1 MNRFLYFVALIAG
14 LATLCW
20 VGLGYVGVNPLALV
34 MTVVMTGFFLMGALE
49 LHRFGQA
56 TAGLSNAVAA
66 ATPTPADLG
75 TWLASIPLALQNA
88 VRLRIEGERVG
99 LPGPGLTPYLA
110 GLLVLLGMLGTF
122 MGMVVTLKGT
132 GLALDSA
139 TDLQSIRDSLSAPV
153 KGLGLAFGTSVAGVA
168 ASAMLGLMS
177 ALRKTER
184 LAASQA
190 LDACVATSLRV
201 FSRAHQREQS
211 FQLLQQQ
218 ASLLPELVGQMQSW
232 MNTMAAQ
239 DQRLKEG
246 LLDGQQQFHRQTE
259 AAYTG
264 LASSV
269 DRSLQQSVQEGA
281 RLTVAALQPL
291 VEGTLA
297 GLARDTAS
305 LQQTI
310 TSQVQHQLDGL
321 RTEFKAATT
330 EVAGIWK
337 GELSTQA
344 HNHQQLATDL
354 RGTLDQ
360 FSGKFEERSAALVD
374 AVTQRLEHSVT
385 RVSDQWQTALAEQTR
400 SSQALSQHTE
410 AALNAAT
417 AGYQQVSADLR
428 GTLDQFSGK
437 FEERSAS
444 LVDAV
449 TQRLEHNVTRVSD
462 QWQTALAE
470 QTRSSQALS
479 QHTEAALTAATAGY
493 QQVSADLRG
502 TLDQFSGRFDERSA
516 ALVGAVTQQLENTV
530 GQVAQH
536 WNAALAEQSSRHEA
550 LTQQTQ
556 AALTATTR
564 DIKDQA
570 AALVSQVAQTQ
581 ADTLQAHSAHETE
594 RLAAWTASLKAVST
608 ELHSE
613 WQQTSA
619 AAKAQWQ
626 ALSQGLEKTSVE
638 MSARNEQQAQ
648 HLLAEMAQL
657 VRTVSDAPR
666 AAAEVMAELR
676 QKLSDSMA
684 RDNSMLEERSR
695 ILETLSTLLDAVNH
709 ASTEQR
715 AAIDALVTA
724 SSDMLERVGGRIT
737 QTLEQHTQEM
747 GEAAVHMTS
756 NAVEVASLSEAFGQA
771 VQLFAQS
778 NEQLMAQLQRIEGAL
793 SQSMARSDE
802 QLNYYVAQAREV
814 IDLSISSQNHIVDEL
829 KQLAR
834 RRSPAES
841 AA

>member
-20 VGLGYVGVNPLALV
+20 VGLGYVGVNPFALA

-56 TAGLSNAVAA
+56 TAGLSNAVATA
-66 ATPTPADLG
+66 APTPADLG
-75 TWLASIPLALQNA
+75 KWLASIPPSLQNA
-88 VRLRIEGERVG
+88 VRLRIEGERVV

-122 MGMVVTLKGT
+122 LGMVVTLKGT

-211 FQLLQQQ
+211 FELLQQQ
-218 ASLLPELVGQMQSW
+218 AALLPEVVGQMQSW

-246 LLDGQQQFHRQTE
+246 LLEGQQQFHRQTE

-281 RLTVAALQPL
+281 RLTVTALQPL

-297 GLARDTAS
+297 GLSRDTAS

-310 TSQVQHQLDGL
+310 TTQVQHQLDGL

-354 RGTLDQ
+354 RSTLDQ
-360 FSGKFEERSAALVD
+360 FSGKFEERSASLVD
-374 AVTQRLEHSVT
+374 AVTQRLEHSLT

-400 SSQALSQHTE
+400 CSQALSQHTE

-428 GTLDQFSGK
+428 GTLDQFC
-437 FEERSAS
+437 
-444 LVDAV
+444 
-449 TQRLEHNVTRVSD
+449 
-462 QWQTALAE
+462 
-470 QTRSSQALS
+470 
-479 QHTEAALTAATAGY
+479 
-493 QQVSADLRG
+493 
-502 TLDQFSGRFDERSA
+502 GRFDERSA

-570 AALVSQVAQTQ
+570 AALVSQVAQAQTD
-581 ADTLQAHSAHETE
+581 ALQTHSAHDKTQ
-594 RLAAWTASLKAVST
+594 LAAWGASLQAMCS
-608 ELHSE
+608 ELQAQ
-613 WQQTSA
+613 WQQTHA
-619 AAKAQWQ
+619 TATQQWQ

-648 HLLAEMAQL
+648 HLLDEMAQL

-737 QTLEQHTQEM
+737 QTLQQHTQEM
-747 GEAAVHMTS
+747 GQAAAHMTS
-756 NAVEVASLSEAFGQA
+756 NSVEVASLSEAFGQA

-778 NEQLMAQLQRIEGAL
+778 NEQLVGQLQRIEGAL

-814 IDLSISSQNHIVDEL
+814 IDLSISSQKHIVDEL
-829 KQLAR
+829 QQLAR
-834 RRSPAES
+834 ERSLANSE
-841 AA
+841 A

>member
-1 MNRFLYFVALIAG
+1 
-14 LATLCW
+14 
-20 VGLGYVGVNPLALV
+20 VGLGYVGVNPLALL

-75 TWLASIPLALQNA
+75 TWLASIPPTLQNA

-122 MGMVVTLKGT
+122 LGMVVTLKGT

-190 LDACVATSLRV
+190 LDAGVATSLRV

-218 ASLLPELVGQMQSW
+218 AALLPELVGQLQSW

-246 LLDGQQQFHRQTE
+246 LLEGQQQFHRQTE

-264 LASSV
+264 LATSV
-269 DRSLQQSVQEGA
+269 DRSLQQSLQDGA
-281 RLTVAALQPL
+281 RMAGAAMQPL
-291 VEGTLA
+291 VEATMA
-297 GLARDTAS
+297 ALARDTAS

-310 TSQVQHQLDGL
+310 STQVQRQLDGL
-321 RTEFKAATT
+321 TTEFKAATT

-337 GELSTQA
+337 AELSAQQ
-344 HNHQQLATDL
+344 HNHQQLATAL
-354 RGTLDQ
+354 RSSLAQ
-360 FSGKFEERSAALVD
+360 FSGTFE
-374 AVTQRLEHSVT
+374 
-385 RVSDQWQTALAEQTR
+385 
-400 SSQALSQHTE
+400 
-410 AALNAAT
+410 
-417 AGYQQVSADLR
+417 
-428 GTLDQFSGK
+428 
-437 FEERSAS
+437 
-444 LVDAV
+444 
-449 TQRLEHNVTRVSD
+449 
-462 QWQTALAE
+462 
-470 QTRSSQALS
+470 
-479 QHTEAALTAATAGY
+479 
-493 QQVSADLRG
+493 
-502 TLDQFSGRFDERSA
+502 ERSA

-536 WNAALAEQSSRHEA
+536 WNAALAEQSNRHEA
-550 LTQQTQ
+550 LTQHTQ
-556 AALTATTR
+556 QALTATASS
-564 DIKDQA
+564 IEQQA
-570 AALVSQVAQTQ
+570 TALVKQVAQAQ
-581 ADTLQAHSAHETE
+581 VDALQAHSAHETE
-594 RLAAWTASLKAVST
+594 RLAAWTASLQAVST
-608 ELHSE
+608 ALHSE

-619 AAKAQWQ
+619 AATQQWQ

-724 SSDMLERVGGRIT
+724 SSSMLERVGGRIT

-841 AA
+841 AV

>member
-20 VGLGYVGVNPLALV
+20 VGLGYVGVNPFALA

-56 TAGLSNAVAA
+56 TAGLSSAVAA
-66 ATPTPADLG
+66 AAPTPADLG
-75 TWLASIPLALQNA
+75 TWLASIPPSLQNA
-88 VRLRIEGERVG
+88 VRLRVEGERVG

-122 MGMVVTLKGT
+122 LGMVVTLKGT

-184 LAASQA
+184 VQASQA

-218 ASLLPELVGQMQSW
+218 AALLPELVGQMQSW

-246 LLDGQQQFHRQTE
+246 LLEGQQQFHRQTE

-297 GLARDTAS
+297 GLSRDTAS

-310 TSQVQHQLDGL
+310 TTQVQHQLDGL

-360 FSGKFEERSAALVD
+360 FSGKFEERSASLVD

-410 AALNAAT
+410 AALN
-417 AGYQQVSADLR
+417 
-428 GTLDQFSGK
+428 
-437 FEERSAS
+437 
-444 LVDAV
+444 
-449 TQRLEHNVTRVSD
+449 
-462 QWQTALAE
+462 
-470 QTRSSQALS
+470 
-479 QHTEAALTAATAGY
+479 AATAGY

-570 AALVSQVAQTQ
+570 AALVSQVAQAQTD
-581 ADTLQAHSAHETE
+581 ALQTHSAHDKTQ
-594 RLAAWTASLKAVST
+594 LAAWGASLQAVCS
-608 ELHSE
+608 ELQAQ
-613 WQQTSA
+613 WQQTHA
-619 AAKAQWQ
+619 TATQQWQ

-841 AA
+841 AV

>member
-20 VGLGYVGVNPLALV
+20 VGLGYVGVNPFALA

-66 ATPTPADLG
+66 AAQTPADLG
-75 TWLASIPLALQNA
+75 SWLATLPPSLQNV

-122 MGMVVTLKGT
+122 LGMVVTLKGT

-218 ASLLPELVGQMQSW
+218 AALLPELVGQMQTW
-232 MNTMAAQ
+232 MNTVAAQ

-246 LLDGQQQFHRQTE
+246 LLEGQQQFHRQTE

-297 GLARDTAS
+297 GLSRDTAS

-310 TSQVQHQLDGL
+310 TTQVQHQLDGL

-360 FSGKFEERSAALVD
+360 FSGKFEERSASLVD

-417 AGYQQVSADLR
+417 AGYQQVSIDLR
-428 GTLDQFSGK
+428 GTLEQFSGT

-444 LVDAV
+444 LV
-449 TQRLEHNVTRVSD
+449 
-462 QWQTALAE
+462 
-470 QTRSSQALS
+470 
-479 QHTEAALTAATAGY
+479 
-493 QQVSADLRG
+493 
-502 TLDQFSGRFDERSA
+502 
-516 ALVGAVTQQLENTV
+516 GAVTEQLENTV

-556 AALTATTR
+556 AALSATTR

-570 AALVSQVAQTQ
+570 AALVSQVAQAQTD
-581 ADTLQAHSAHETE
+581 ALQAHSAHEAN
-594 RLAAWTASLKAVST
+594 RLAAWTASLQAVST
-608 ELHSE
+608 ALHSE
-613 WQQTSA
+613 WQQTSEA
-619 AAKAQWQ
+619 AQLQWQ
-626 ALSQGLEKTSVE
+626 GLSQSLAQTSRE
-638 MSARNEQQAQ
+638 MSERNEQQAQ

-657 VRTVSDAPR
+657 VQTVSDAPR

-715 AAIDALVTA
+715 AAIDALVSA
-724 SSDMLERVGGRIT
+724 SSDMLERVGGRVT
-737 QTLEQHTQEM
+737 QTLETHTQEM
-747 GEAAVHMTS
+747 GQAAAQMTS
-756 NAVEVASLSEAFGQA
+756 NSVEVASLSEAFGQA

-778 NEQLMAQLQRIEGAL
+778 NEQLVGQLQRIEGAL
-793 SQSMARSDE
+793 SQSMVRSDE

-814 IDLSISSQNHIVDEL
+814 IDLSISSQKHIVDEL
-829 KQLAR
+829 QQLAR
-834 RRSPAES
+834 ERSVATSE
-841 AA
+841 A

>member
-20 VGLGYVGVNPLALV
+20 VGLGYAGVNPLALV

-75 TWLASIPLALQNA
+75 TWLASIPPSLQNA

-122 MGMVVTLKGT
+122 LGMVVTLKGT

-190 LDACVATSLRV
+190 LDAGVATSLRV

-218 ASLLPELVGQMQSW
+218 AALLPELVGHMQSW

-239 DQRLKEG
+239 DQQLKQG
-246 LLDGQQQFHRQTE
+246 LLESQQHFHRQTE
-259 AAYTG
+259 VAYTG

-291 VEGTLA
+291 VESTLA

-310 TSQVQHQLDGL
+310 TTQVQHQLDGL

-360 FSGKFEERSAALVD
+360 FSG
-374 AVTQRLEHSVT
+374 
-385 RVSDQWQTALAEQTR
+385 
-400 SSQALSQHTE
+400 
-410 AALNAAT
+410 
-417 AGYQQVSADLR
+417 
-428 GTLDQFSGK
+428 
-437 FEERSAS
+437 
-444 LVDAV
+444 
-449 TQRLEHNVTRVSD
+449 
-462 QWQTALAE
+462 
-470 QTRSSQALS
+470 
-479 QHTEAALTAATAGY
+479 
-493 QQVSADLRG
+493 
-502 TLDQFSGRFDERSA
+502 RFDERSA
-516 ALVGAVTQQLENTV
+516 ALVGAVTQQLKNTV

-550 LTQQTQ
+550 LTQHAQQ
-556 AALTATTR
+556 ALTATTR
-564 DIKDQA
+564 SVEQQA
-570 AALVSQVAQTQ
+570 TALVKQVAQAQ

-594 RLAAWTASLKAVST
+594 RLAAWTASLQAMST
-608 ELHSE
+608 ALHSE

-619 AAKAQWQ
+619 AAQAQWQ

-684 RDNSMLEERSR
+684 RDNGMLEERSR

>member
-1 MNRFLYFVALIAG
+1 MNRFLYLAALIAG

-20 VGLGYVGVNPLALV
+20 IGLGYIGVNTLALM
-34 MTVVMTGFFLMGALE
+34 MTVAMTGFFVMGLLE

-66 ATPTPADLG
+66 AAQTPADLG
-75 TWLASIPLALQNA
+75 TWLASVPPSLQNA
-88 VRLRIEGERVG
+88 VRLRVEGERVG

-122 MGMVVTLKGT
+122 LGMVVTLKGT

-190 LDACVATSLRV
+190 LDAVVATSLRV

-218 ASLLPELVGQMQSW
+218 AALLPELVGQMQSW

-246 LLDGQQQFHRQTE
+246 LLEGQQQFHRQTE

-281 RLTVAALQPL
+281 RLTVSALQPL

-297 GLARDTAS
+297 GLSRDTAS

-310 TSQVQHQLDGL
+310 TTQVQHQLDGL
-321 RTEFKAATT
+321 RTEFKTATT

-360 FSGKFEERSAALVD
+360 FSGKFEERSASLVD

-400 SSQALSQHTE
+400 RSQALSQHTE
-410 AALNAAT
+410 AALN
-417 AGYQQVSADLR
+417 
-428 GTLDQFSGK
+428 
-437 FEERSAS
+437 
-444 LVDAV
+444 
-449 TQRLEHNVTRVSD
+449 
-462 QWQTALAE
+462 
-470 QTRSSQALS
+470 
-479 QHTEAALTAATAGY
+479 AATAGY

-536 WNAALAEQSSRHEA
+536 WNAALAEQSSSHEA

-570 AALVSQVAQTQ
+570 AALVSQVAQAQTD
-581 ADTLQAHSAHETE
+581 ALQTHSAHDKTQ
-594 RLAAWTASLKAVST
+594 LAAWAASLQAVCS
-608 ELHSE
+608 ELQAQ
-613 WQQTSA
+613 WQQTHA
-619 AAKAQWQ
+619 TATQQWQ

-841 AA
+841 AV